1 MALIMGEG
9 RVSSARLQVPAVPS
23 SLRLARLTAS
33 SLAADLD
40 WSLDDI
46 EDLRIAV
53 DELTALLIDG
63 ADDAT
68 LELDFAHDGRSL
80 VVAGACA
87 CPAPLGALDPLAL
100 ELLGL
105 TTDRYAVEST
115 DGHRRF
121 EIEKGPT
128 AEGAP
133 IDESDESGA
142 APRSPDDA

>member
-53 DELTALLIDG
+53 DELTALLIEG
-63 ADDAT
+63 AGDAV
-68 LELDFAHDGRSL
+68 LELDFAREGRTL
-80 VVAGACA
+80 LVAGTCE
-87 CPAPLGALDPLAL
+87 CTAPLGALDPLAL

-105 TTDRYAVEST
+105 TTDRYSVEST
-115 DGHRRF
+115 EGCRRF
-121 EIEKGPT
+121 QIAKTPT
-128 AEGAP
+128 PHDAP
-133 IDESDESGA
+133 IEPVDQPLPA
-142 APRSPDDA
+142 PDDA

>member
-9 RVSSARLQVPAVPS
+9 RVSSARLLVPAVPS

-53 DELTALLIDG
+53 DELTAALMAG

-68 LELDFAHDGRSL
+68 LELDFTRLGRAL
-80 VVAGACA
+80 AVAGTCD
-87 CPAPLGALDPLAL
+87 CEAPMGRLDPLAL
-100 ELLGL
+100 ELLEL
-105 TTDRYAVEST
+105 TTDRFSVDGAQGVRQFYVEKSPAPT
-115 DGHRRF
+115 EDDLSLNDASPTSRDDLDDG
-121 EIEKGPT
+121 
-128 AEGAP
+128 
-133 IDESDESGA
+133 
-142 APRSPDDA
+142 

>member
-9 RVSSARLQVPAVPS
+9 RGSSARLQVPAVPS

-53 DELTALLIDG
+53 DELTALLIEG
-63 ADDAT
+63 AGDAV
-68 LELDFAHDGRSL
+68 LELDFAREDRSL
-80 VVAGACA
+80 LVAGACE

-100 ELLGL
+100 ELLDL
-105 TTDRYAVEST
+105 TTDRYSVEGT
-115 DGHRRF
+115 EGRRRF
-121 EIEKGPT
+121 QIEKAPT
-128 AEGAP
+128 PHGAP
-133 IDESDESGA
+133 IEPIDEA
-142 APRSPDDA
+142 LPSPDDA

>member
-53 DELTALLIDG
+53 DELTALVIDG
-63 ADDAT
+63 AGDAT
-68 LELDFAHDGRSL
+68 LELEFAHDRDML

-87 CPAPLGALDPLAL
+87 CPAPLGDLDPLAL
-100 ELLGL
+100 ELLAL
-105 TTDRYAVEST
+105 TTDRFTVDGT
-115 DGHRRF
+115 DGRRRF
-121 EIEKGPT
+121 LIEKGPT
-128 AEGAP
+128 P
-133 IDESDESGA
+133 PGA
-142 APRSPDDA
+142 AAEPPLPPPDDA

>member
-9 RVSSARLQVPAVPS
+9 RVSSARLQVPALPS

-63 ADDAT
+63 AGDAT
-68 LELDFAHDGRSL
+68 LELEFAQDGRAL

-87 CPAPLGALDPLAL
+87 CPAPLGDLDPLAR
-100 ELLGL
+100 ELLEL
-105 TTDRYAVEST
+105 TTDRFTV
-115 DGHRRF
+115 DGADGRRRF
-121 EIEKGPT
+121 LIEKGPT
-128 AEGAP
+128 PLEAP
-133 IDESDESGA
+133 VE
-142 APRSPDDA
+142 PLLPPPDDA

>member
-9 RVSSARLQVPAVPS
+9 RVSSAKLLVPAVPS

-53 DELTALLIDG
+53 DELTAAIIDG

-68 LELDFAHDGRSL
+68 LELEFTQRATGLAIAGSCECARPMGR
-80 VVAGACA
+80 
-87 CPAPLGALDPLAL
+87 LDPLAL
-100 ELLGL
+100 ELLEL
-105 TTDRYAVEST
+105 TTDRFSVDGSQGVRQFYVEKT
-115 DGHRRF
+115 PAPVDGD
-121 EIEKGPT
+121 GLAT
-128 AEGAP
+128 AL
-133 IDESDESGA
+133 
-142 APRSPDDA
+142 RDDLGDG

>member
-9 RVSSARLQVPAVPS
+9 RGSSARLQVPAVPS

-53 DELTALLIDG
+53 DELTALLIEG
-63 ADDAT
+63 AGDAV
-68 LELDFAHDGRSL
+68 LELDFAREDRSL
-80 VVAGACA
+80 LVAGACE

-105 TTDRYAVEST
+105 TTDRYSIEST
-115 DGHRRF
+115 EGRRHF
-121 EIEKGPT
+121 QIEKSPT
-128 AEGAP
+128 PHEAP
-133 IDESDESGA
+133 IEPIDDA
-142 APRSPDDA
+142 LPSPDDA